1 LISNLTSVIIFDI
14 NKVMKNR
21 SIPIKLLL
29 GPLFLIIIS
38 STCVRKTPISKEHE
52 FPEVFIPD
60 GIGVNIHFTG
70 APSKDIM
77 LMKDANIKLIRA
89 DLTWT
94 SVEKKKQEYDFTR
107 YDQLIDTL
115 EKQGTRILFILDYSN
130 RLYGTEKSI
139 KTEKQRNGFA
149 SFAAK
154 AAERYKGRGVI
165 WEIWN
170 EPNFL
175 RFWGE
180 EPNVDDYMALVKVT
194 CSAIRKVDPSCKIVA
209 PALLGCAAVGF
220 IKKCA
225 ERGLFEVVDGVSVH
239 PYGEGGPEWVLDCY
253 RDLRLLIDEY
263 TPRGKTKPRIL
274 SSEWGWGLKYLD
286 MDVIGKEGAELKQ
299 AAYLTRRFCSEALAG
314 VACGIYYK
322 WRENNHGLI
331 RNNHSLKP
339 SYTAFK
345 VINEQLTGFCDKVS
359 RLEISNNDTF
369 FIIVFEGK
377 AGKKLV
383 LWCTEGTGTTAIPF
397 KGKKAKGVDF
407 LGKPIEF
414 EVKNNILNIELTEQ
428 PVFLGME

>member
-1 LISNLTSVIIFDI
+1 MFNKSTHIRLLI
-14 NKVMKNR
+14 
-21 SIPIKLLL
+21 IPIFILIFSAACTLKRPVQK
-29 GPLFLIIIS
+29 GPG
-38 STCVRKTPISKEHE
+38 
-52 FPEVFIPD
+52 FPESLIPD

-70 APSKDIM
+70 APSKDIE

-130 RLYGTEKSI
+130 KLYGTEKSI

-149 SFAAK
+149 SFAAE
-154 AAERYKGRGVI
+154 AAKRYKERRVI

-170 EPNFL
+170 EPNFP

-180 EPNVDDYMALVKVT
+180 EPNVDDYMALVEVT
-194 CSAIRKVDPSCKIVA
+194 CNAIRKADPNSIIVA

-263 TPRGKTKPRIL
+263 TPKGKTKPRIL

-286 MDVIGKEGAELKQ
+286 MDVVGKEGAELKQ

-345 VINEQLTGFCDKVS
+345 VLNEQLTGFCDEVS
-359 RLEISNNDTF
+359 RLDVSGKDKDF
-369 FIIVFEGK
+369 VIIFKGK
-377 AGKKLV
+377 AGKQLV
-383 LWCTEGTGTTAIPF
+383 AWCTEGTDSITIPF

-428 PVFLGME
+428 PVFLRME